1 MTLKHQISPNYIKQL
16 HNVLP
21 PQEVEQFVDVCF
33 KPLKKSIR
41 FVLHKW
47 DVDELKNFLQGQGWH
62 FADPGFLQDSRFP
75 QDIFYVDRDDTTIP
89 LGNTFVHKAG
99 YIYIQEVAAA
109 LAVRALDLKKWA
121 RVLDMSAAP
130 WWKATQIADYL
141 LYLDDQN
148 PWFVVANDV
157 AKPRIKKM
165 AYNVNRI
172 GAYNIGLTAFN
183 WFAFGKN
190 LPEFFDYVLL
200 DAPCSGEGT
209 GYKSAT
215 ALKFWKQEEINKIKG
230 TQFQL
235 LVSALKTLKVWWE
248 LVYSTC
254 TLNPYENEMNV
265 ANILEQ
271 YWDFIKL
278 QDIQRIDVDKGIS
291 HIWEQQILDPVQA
304 QKLRRLRPHRQGSW
318 WFFIARFQKVGS
330 NTREYAHF
338 ENKFVSKNP
347 FRLDF
352 SQSLQSRVKDWLKQN
367 YWIQINQWVFFV
379 ASKELIYIT
388 SSQILQIKD
397 HINFEKIG
405 IPIIKRTRWYV
416 RPTHH
421 LGNILWA
428 QATKN
433 VVQIDAQQAQ
443 DYALGKNLPN
453 DFNQSFDT
461 DYIILNW
468 QGRWFSVAKV
478 IGDILKNK
486 MIS

>member
-1 MTLKHQISPNYIKQL
+1 
-16 HNVLP
+16 
-21 PQEVEQFVDVCF
+21 
-33 KPLKKSIR
+33 
-41 FVLHKW
+41 
-47 DVDELKNFLQGQGWH
+47 
-62 FADPGFLQDSRFP
+62 
-75 QDIFYVDRDDTTIP
+75 
-89 LGNTFVHKAG
+89 
-99 YIYIQEVAAA
+99 
-109 LAVRALDLKKWA
+109 
-121 RVLDMSAAP
+121 
-130 WWKATQIADYL
+130 
-141 LYLDDQN
+141 
-148 PWFVVANDV
+148 
-157 AKPRIKKM
+157 
-165 AYNVNRI
+165 
-172 GAYNIGLTAFN
+172 
-183 WFAFGKN
+183 
-190 LPEFFDYVLL
+190 L

-291 HIWEQQILDPVQA
+291 HIWEQQILDPMQA

-428 QATKN
+428 KATKN